1 MRMINA
7 LKSVLNFFSLET
19 NLNFLFLTIFAFSV
33 LTFIVFL
40 VLSIKVASFSK
51 KCRGWLIVS
60 HLTSLTV
67 GICLSAFNI
76 YSLLGYAFMFC
87 FDLVSIAVLFSLP
100 EKKMRVTNAQKE
112 FVEFIDKEIKKE
124 PEKPALKPILDKI
137 IVNPTPLHEKTTEK
151 PDIDFSHVGGIL
163 ERLDYFPLSV
173 SDKKQVTSL
182 RANLLDAQNGKN
194 DFDTKRRINDGLS
207 DLLKIMSK
215 YGV

>member
-1 MRMINA
+1 
-7 LKSVLNFFSLET
+7 
-19 NLNFLFLTIFAFSV
+19 
-33 LTFIVFL
+33 
-40 VLSIKVASFSK
+40 
-51 KCRGWLIVS
+51 
-60 HLTSLTV
+60 
-67 GICLSAFNI
+67 
-76 YSLLGYAFMFC
+76 MFC